1 MWQISF
7 LVPEKAANLFESSIE
22 PFVEAISRKRQFNN
36 WLIRAYTTTV
46 SKPQFLETIV
56 YEAATLANISRPNLT
71 IELTPNTD
79 WVVESIRGLNPIL
92 IGRFMIYGSYNGKPK
107 NQKLI
112 PIQVDAGE
120 AFGTGH
126 HGSTKGCLLALSAMR
141 KPDIKTRMLD
151 LGCGAGILA
160 IAAAKLWRIK
170 PVASDID
177 HTAVRVTEENS
188 RTNKVHRSVQCLAG
202 NGFKSIKLRKAGPF
216 DLVVANI
223 LSEPLRRLA
232 KPMRAHSKPGATI
245 ILSGL
250 LDHQSRQVLSTYR
263 TQGFKLLSSYSIDGW
278 TTLVLTRN
286 KSAPRS

>member
-7 LVPEKAANLFESSIE
+7 FVPKKAADILEQSIE
-22 PFVEAISRKRQFNN
+22 PFVEAISIKRHLNN
-36 WLIRAYTTTV
+36 WLVRAYTTAEP
-46 SKPQFLETIV
+46 KPQFLETIV
-56 YEAATLANISRPNLT
+56 SEAATLANISCPNLT
-71 IELTPNTD
+71 IELTPNIN
-79 WVVESIRGLNPIL
+79 WVAQSLKGLNPIFV
-92 IGRFMIYGSYNGKPK
+92 GRFVVYGSYNNKPK

-126 HGSTKGCLLALSAMR
+126 HASTAGCLLALSAMK
-141 KPDIKTRMLD
+141 KPFIQSRMLD

-160 IAAAKLWRIK
+160 IAAAKLWKIS

-177 HTAVRVTEENS
+177 PTAVRVAIENS
-188 RTNKVHRSVQCLAG
+188 RKNKVHRSVKCIAS
-202 NGFKSIKLRKAGPF
+202 NGFESIKLKQMGPF
-216 DLVVANI
+216 DIIVANI

-250 LDHQSRQVLSTYR
+250 LDQQSRQVLSAYR
-263 TQGFKLLSSYSIDGW
+263 NLGFKLQSSYSLDGW
-278 TTLVLTRN
+278 STLVLTR
-286 KSAPRS
+286 KKLAKRS

>member
-7 LVPEKAANLFESSIE
+7 FVPEKAVNFFENTIE
-22 PFVEAISRKRQFNN
+22 PFVEAISIKRRLNN
-36 WLIRAYTTTV
+36 WLIKAYTTTE
-46 SKPQFLETIV
+46 SKSRFLETIIS
-56 YEAATLANISRPNLT
+56 ETAALANIAHPHLT
-71 IELTPNTD
+71 IELTPNTN
-79 WVVESIRGLNPIL
+79 WVAESLKGLHPIL
-92 IGRFMIYGSYNGKPK
+92 VGRFVIYGSYNKKPK

-112 PIQVDAGE
+112 PVQVDAGE

-141 KPDIKTRMLD
+141 RPKIPTKMLD

-160 IAAAKLWRIK
+160 IAAAKLWKLK

-177 HTAVRVTEENS
+177 RTAVRVAIENS
-188 RTNKVHRSVQCLAG
+188 RTNKVHRSIRCLTSS
-202 NGFKSIKLRKAGPF
+202 GFESIELKRLAPF

-250 LDHQSRQVLSTYR
+250 LDHQSSQVLYAYR
-263 TQGFKLLSSYSIDGW
+263 VQGFKLQSRYSIDGW

-286 KSAPRS
+286 KSILR